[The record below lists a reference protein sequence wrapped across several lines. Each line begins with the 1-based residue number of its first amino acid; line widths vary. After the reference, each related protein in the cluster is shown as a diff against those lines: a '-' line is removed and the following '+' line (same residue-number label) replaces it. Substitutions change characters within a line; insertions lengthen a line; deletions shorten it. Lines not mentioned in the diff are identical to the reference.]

1 VAAKISADQILY
13 YEVKQIIEII
23 NIKESTLRY
32 HKQNIDGK
40 LGVHSLKQLLQYAAS
55 MKEAKGEPDALWKP
69 RCTSGNCSAGVHII
83 SPFAAPY
90 IIYATDKIFYPR
102 AIKFFIPA
110 DKLLAKGGIAMD
122 NLLEQMGKRLTMRRK
137 QLGLTQEILSERAEP
152 TIQTIYTAEDGKK
165 ALRPEN
171 IVKLCGAL

>member
-55 MKEAKGEPDALWKP
+55 MKEAKGEPDAL
-69 RCTSGNCSAGVHII
+69 
-83 SPFAAPY
+83 
-90 IIYATDKIFYPR
+90 
-102 AIKFFIPA
+102 
-110 DKLLAKGGIAMD
+110 
-122 NLLEQMGKRLTMRRK
+122 
-137 QLGLTQEILSERAEP
+137 
-152 TIQTIYTAEDGKK
+152 
-165 ALRPEN
+165 
-171 IVKLCGAL
+171 